1 MGLLSRSLQTIT
13 LLLAWLTSTLASDL
27 PRLLLPAPAKNF
39 GSTVS
44 SFSQASRGPAQ
55 VRRTRVNPLLTESAS
70 VWFQPGKLLRL
81 DLLENQDITIEVQSV
96 EEIEAE
102 GFVVHGRSITDES
115 STVTLTLHADRLTGF
130 MTLPGLG
137 QFRITP
143 TAEPGMT
150 DVARLA
156 PRPPGFCGTAHFPMI
171 EGSAEQTTRSTAG
184 LHAEDLPPADSQDE
198 PTVIDVMFLYTPQT
212 VIGEGSEEGVRRRVL
227 ESVDETNFR
236 LTNSL
241 INVRIHPV
249 FIGLYNTYE
258 TGDMPTDSY
267 RLANGTDGMERVPA
281 LRNDY
286 KADLVCL
293 VTEFENQGLGGQA
306 WDGAPPKGDANRGFA
321 VIRRI
326 WTGRGFM
333 VLAHEVGHLLGCA
346 HDREHAGFAPDS
358 DYAKARKPYM
368 YGHRFEVEGV
378 TYVDLMCYEP
388 GIYVPYYGNPRL
400 KLDGVPLGVSAEQ
413 MHPSDGARTINETA
427 PYVARYRTARSRI
440 EFTKTHVVVSEH
452 SGLATVQLVRTGDLN
467 TSTRVNVVFDATNS
481 ATATLDYTRPTST
494 LVNFATNQATA
505 EIVIPVLSDGLIEGE
520 ESIRLSL
527 GSVLGNHGI
536 GGRGT
541 CNVVILDPD
550 TPSHYGRIEFPDG
563 PLSVSEGSR
572 HARIKVRL
580 NPSGDDQPGDSLVLP
595 YRTLDGTAHADRDY
609 QAVSGT
615 LTNTLES
622 STWEI
627 SVPVL
632 AQSAPGTDRVFSL
645 VVGSRT
651 NSIRILDE
659 QRPGALMANPG
670 IALEAEGNLNA
681 RVRGDGKIL
690 VWGNFSKLSGR
701 ERTGI
706 ALLNPDGTVDDT
718 FRPPEILSGHRRLER
733 SGNPSAHATVTTVH
747 VQPDGKL
754 LLAGAFS
761 RVAGQPRTTLVRLK
775 VDGSLDEDFGRNLR
789 FDGAINDIALQPD
802 GRLVIGGSFERING
816 VRRSYMA
823 RLMPDGTVDESFKPK
838 SGLASDWS
846 VTLYSIALQADKK
859 ILVGGYFKSVDGA
872 SMLNLARLN
881 PDGTLDKTFKLR
893 TGASGPVWRI
903 RVQDDGKIVVGG
915 VFDFLGERSSKKLG
929 RLNVDGTVDPTFRPP
944 NPNADVNDIV
954 CLPDGRLLVSGNFT
968 TIASQARRFL
978 ALLKADGTLDP
989 GLDLG
994 TGPDRFL
1001 GTQLGRGSDATPI
1014 HSDGTLYLSGPFHR
1028 FNGLPA
1034 PNLVRL
1040 NLGKLSPNL
1049 HALRR
1054 NATAMESTVHGL
1066 PGGVYTV
1073 ESSPDLERWNPVGE
1087 VRLDGYQHQTDFT
1100 VPPST
1105 SESQFLR
1112 LKSQ

>member
-1 MGLLSRSLQTIT
+1 L
-13 LLLAWLTSTLASDL
+13 
-27 PRLLLPAPAKNF
+27 
-39 GSTVS
+39 
-44 SFSQASRGPAQ
+44 
-55 VRRTRVNPLLTESAS
+55 
-70 VWFQPGKLLRL
+70 
-81 DLLENQDITIEVQSV
+81 
-96 EEIEAE
+96 
-102 GFVVHGRSITDES
+102 
-115 STVTLTLHADRLTGF
+115 
-130 MTLPGLG
+130 
-137 QFRITP
+137 
-143 TAEPGMT
+143 
-150 DVARLA
+150 
-156 PRPPGFCGTAHFPMI
+156 
-171 EGSAEQTTRSTAG
+171 
-184 LHAEDLPPADSQDE
+184 
-198 PTVIDVMFLYTPQT
+198 
-212 VIGEGSEEGVRRRVL
+212 
-227 ESVDETNFR
+227 
-236 LTNSL
+236 
-241 INVRIHPV
+241 
-249 FIGLYNTYE
+249 
-258 TGDMPTDSY
+258 
-267 RLANGTDGMERVPA
+267 
-281 LRNDY
+281 
-286 KADLVCL
+286 
-293 VTEFENQGLGGQA
+293 
-306 WDGAPPKGDANRGFA
+306 
-321 VIRRI
+321 
-326 WTGRGFM
+326 
-333 VLAHEVGHLLGCA
+333 GHLLGCA

-378 TYVDLMCYEP
+378 TYMDVMCYEP

-413 MHPSDGARTINETA
+413 MRPSDGARTINETA

-440 EFTKTHVVVSEH
+440 EFTKTQVVVSEH
-452 SGLATVQLVRTGDLN
+452 SGMATVQLVRTGDLN

-481 ATATLDYTRPTST
+481 ATANLDYTRPAST

-505 EIVIPVLSDGLIEGE
+505 EIVIPVLADTLLEGE

-536 GGRGT
+536 GSRNT
-541 CNVVILDPD
+541 CDVVILDAD
-550 TPSHYGRIEFPDG
+550 TPSYYSRIEFPEG
-563 PLSVSEGSR
+563 PLSVGEGSGK
-572 HARIKVRL
+572 ARIKVRL
-580 NPSGDDQPGDSLVLP
+580 NASGDEQSGDSWVLP
-595 YRTLDGTAHADRDY
+595 YRTLDGTALSDRDY

-615 LTNTLES
+615 LTNTQES

-632 AQSAPGTDRVFSL
+632 AQSTPGADREFSL

-651 NSIRILDE
+651 NSIRIVDE
-659 QRPGALMANPG
+659 QRPGALLTNPG
-670 IALEAEGNLNA
+670 HALEAEGNLNA

-690 VWGNFSKLSGR
+690 VWGSFSKLSDH

-706 ALLNPDGTVDDT
+706 ALLNADGTVDDT

-733 SGNPSAHATVTTVH
+733 SGNPSANATITTVQ

-775 VDGSLDEDFGRNLR
+775 ADGALDEDFGRNLR
-789 FDGAINDIALQPD
+789 FDGAINDIALQAD
-802 GRLVIGGSFERING
+802 GRLVVGGSFERING
-816 VRRSYMA
+816 VRRAFVA

-838 SGLASDWS
+838 SGLASDWF

-915 VFDFLGERSSKKLG
+915 VFDFLGDRSSKKLG
-929 RLNVDGTVDPTFRPP
+929 RLNVDGTADLTFRPP

-968 TIASQARRFL
+968 SIASQARRFL

-989 GLDLG
+989 GLDIG
-994 TGPDRFL
+994 IGPDRFL
-1001 GTQLGRGSDATPI
+1001 GTQLGRGSEATPV
-1014 HSDGTLYLSGPFHR
+1014 HADGTLYLSGPFQR

-1034 PNLVRL
+1034 QNLVRL

-1049 HALRR
+1049 HGMRLNETGVA
-1054 NATAMESTVHGL
+1054 STVHGL

-1073 ESSPDLERWNPVGE
+1073 ESSTDLDRWQPVGE
-1087 VRLDGYQHQTDFT
+1087 VHLEGYEHQADFT
-1100 VPPST
+1100 APAST
-1105 SESQFLR
+1105 ADSQFLR
-1112 LKSQ
+1112 LKSR